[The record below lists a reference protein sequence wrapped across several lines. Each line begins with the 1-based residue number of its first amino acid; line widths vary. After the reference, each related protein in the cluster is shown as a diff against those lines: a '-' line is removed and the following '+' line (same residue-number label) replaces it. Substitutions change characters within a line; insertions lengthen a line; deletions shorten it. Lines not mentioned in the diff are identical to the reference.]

1 MMDWLTLDIDSLKH
15 PHFLWLLIPAAL
27 LLGAEWIVRPQGA
40 AVVSTGEVMARV
52 RGQLNTVFQKMPV
65 ILRFLG
71 LVLLIF
77 ALARPLTGMRPVIE
91 SAEVRDIMLTLDVSG
106 SMTATAD
113 VIQGHA
119 FDRLGVTKLAVKDFI
134 ANRKV
139 DATDRFGTDRLGLI
153 AYASWAWIQTPLT
166 LDYGLLEYEL
176 EGLEIDTLMEPNKH
190 NQTAIGEAVGL
201 SVSNLIKSPAQSKVI
216 VLLTDGNNN
225 AGKIDPLTAAGIAK
239 DYGIRVYT
247 IGAGAPDVRNQ
258 RARQNPIDE
267 VTLKKIAEATGGK
280 YYRATNL
287 DSLQEAYREINE
299 LETTEI
305 ETGKY
310 YEYDEGF
317 FPFAVLGGGVM
328 MVSVLLR
335 RKWFEVLP

>member
-1 MMDWLTLDIDSLKH
+1 MEWLTLDIDTLKH
-15 PHFLWLLIPAAL
+15 PHFLWLLIPAVL
-27 LLGAEWIVRPQGA
+27 LLAAEWVVRPQGA
-40 AVVSTGEVMARV
+40 AVASTGEVMARV
-52 RGQLNTVFQKMPV
+52 RGQLNSVSHKIPSV
-65 ILRFLG
+65 LRFLA

-106 SMTATAD
+106 SMTAIAD
-113 VIQGHA
+113 VIQNRPL
-119 FDRLGVTKLAVKDFI
+119 DRLDVTKLAVIDFI
-134 ANRKV
+134 ANRKI
-139 DATDRFGTDRLGLI
+139 DETDRFGTDRLGLI

-176 EGLEIDTLMEPNKH
+176 GGLEIDTLMEPNKH
-190 NQTAIGEAVGL
+190 NQTAIGEAIAL
-201 SVSNLIKSPAQSKVI
+201 SVSNLNKSPAQSKVI

-225 AGKIDPLTAAGIAK
+225 AGKIDPLTAADLAK
-239 DYGIRVYT
+239 RYGIRVYT

-267 VTLKKIAEATGGK
+267 TTLKKIAEATGGK

-287 DSLQEAYREINE
+287 NSLQEAYQEIND

-305 ETGKY
+305 ETGMY

-317 FPFAVLGGGVM
+317 FPFAVLGGSVM
-328 MVSVLLR
+328 VMSLMLR